1 MCGLAGWIATTSR
14 VPTEGVLDAMIDTLA
29 HRGPDGRG
37 TYLAAAG
44 CGTHQIAL
52 AHRRLA
58 IIDPSRGEQPMVD
71 RSAGVVIVYNGEI
84 YNFQELRDELR
95 ASGHVFS
102 TGSDTEVML
111 KAYRQWGDG
120 FVDRLRGM
128 FAFALWD
135 VHHERLLLA
144 RDRFGEKPL
153 FLYEAPGFL
162 AFASEVKALLVVPG
176 VERRLDT
183 DALAAYLTYRYVPT
197 PATLFRG
204 IRKLPPGRCAEWRK
218 GAFRQWRYY
227 IPPDARPR
235 RLGPPPKDPAGQFL
249 AELDAAVGLCT
260 VSDVPFGAFLSGGLD
275 SSAVVALMSR
285 HGARPV
291 STFSVGFDEAAYSEL
306 GYAAVIAKQFS
317 THHHEL
323 VVRQS
328 DVLDDLPKLT
338 RMRDAPVGE
347 PSDVPIYRMSLE
359 AAKSVKMVLTG
370 EGSDEVL
377 AGYPK
382 HVYERFVPPYQ
393 RLVAPALHRLMAGI
407 VDRLPYSQ
415 RRLQI
420 LAASFGLRD
429 DRERMAR
436 WVGALTREE
445 QARLSPLPMPP
456 LLDPDIVG
464 RPANTALR
472 NILAFDQLSWLVD
485 NILERGDRMTMA
497 ASIESRM
504 PFLDVRI
511 VDFVSSLTDEHR
523 VRGLTT
529 KRILRQA
536 MRGIIPEQILARPKV
551 GFRVP
556 TNEWFRRRWR
566 APISD
571 ALIGASSPIR
581 DFFDVK
587 ALTKLLSEHLDG
599 RRNHEKL
606 IWSLFALAQFQREYG
621 LST

>member
-1 MCGLAGWIATTSR
+1 MCGLAGWIATTSKT
-14 VPTEGVLDAMIDTLA
+14 PAQGVLDAMVDTLA

-37 TYLAAAG
+37 TYFATTG
-44 CGTHQIAL
+44 RGTHQVAL

-58 IIDPSRGEQPMVD
+58 IIDPSGGEQPMVD
-71 RSAGVVIVYNGEI
+71 RSAAVVIVYNGEI
-84 YNFQELRDELR
+84 YNFQELRDELLV
-95 ASGHVFS
+95 SGHAFS
-102 TGSDTEVML
+102 TSSDTEVIL
-111 KAYRQWGDG
+111 KAYRQWGDD

-135 VHHERLLLA
+135 AHRERLLLA

-162 AFASEVKALLVVPG
+162 AFASEIKALLAIPG

-183 DALAAYLTYRYVPT
+183 DALAGYLTYRYVPT

-204 IRKLPPGRCAEWRK
+204 IRKLPPGRCAEWRE
-218 GAFRQWRYY
+218 GEFRQSRYY
-227 IPPDARPR
+227 IPPDAKPR
-235 RLGPPPKDPAGQFL
+235 RLRAPPTKDPVGQFL
-249 AELDAAVGLCT
+249 AEFETAVRLCT

-285 HGARPV
+285 HVRPV

-306 GYAAVIAKQFS
+306 RYAAVIAKQFS

-393 RLVAPALHRLMAGI
+393 RVVAPALHRLMAGL

-456 LLDPDIVG
+456 LLDPDIAG
-464 RPANTALR
+464 RPGNTALR
-472 NILAFDQLSWLVD
+472 KILAFDQLSWLVD

-504 PFLDVRI
+504 PFLDARV
-511 VDFVSSLTDEHR
+511 VDFVSSLPDGYR
-523 VRGLTT
+523 VRGLTS

-536 MRGIIPEQILARPKV
+536 MRGILPEQILARPKI

-556 TNEWFRRRWR
+556 TNEWFRRQWR

-571 ALIGASSPIR
+571 ALIGANSPIR
-581 DFFDVK
+581 DFFDGK
-587 ALTKLLSEHLDG
+587 ALAKLLSEHVDG

-606 IWSLFALAQFQREYG
+606 IWSLFALAQFQQEYG
-621 LST
+621 LSA